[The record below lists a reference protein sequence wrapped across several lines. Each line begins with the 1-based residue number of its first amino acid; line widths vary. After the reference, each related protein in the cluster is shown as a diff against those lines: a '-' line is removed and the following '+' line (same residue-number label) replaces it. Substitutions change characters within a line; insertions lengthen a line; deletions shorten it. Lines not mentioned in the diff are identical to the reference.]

1 MAVSLSRFPI
11 GSGICDITYRLCTC
25 GKYLPIPGCIR
36 RLLAVP
42 AVSSLGSPVKDTD
55 IRWCYI
61 SSRPVYQ
68 VPFNVRQPQ
77 PKFFARCLVLVYF
90 IYFPCVIKF
99 SVLNIQKFFLS
110 VHNKYINNW
119 KNNDIHKFF
128 FYLNSIFL
136 VVHCL
141 FSIRMAFPSP
151 LAAFLPKKVFPSHF
165 TQKKCVRGLIF
176 E

>member
-11 GSGICDITYRLCTC
+11 GSGICDIPYRLCTC

-68 VPFNVRQPQ
+68 VPFNVRKQR

-90 IYFPCVIKF
+90 IYFPRVIKF
-99 SVLNIQKFFLS
+99 SVLNIQMFFGQ
-110 VHNKYINNW
+110 YTINTSTIE
-119 KNNDIHKFF
+119 KMTIFTSF
-128 FYLNSIFL
+128 FYLNSTFL
-136 VVHCL
+136 VIHCL
-141 FSIRMAFPSP
+141 FQWSSNLTEQAIKQIYQLQR
-151 LAAFLPKKVFPSHF
+151 
-165 TQKKCVRGLIF
+165 
-176 E
+176 

>member
-1 MAVSLSRFPI
+1 MINKKSINIYIAFGLYPSLVAVSLSRFPI
-11 GSGICDITYRLCTC
+11 GSGICDIPYRLCTC

-99 SVLNIQKFFLS
+99 SILNIQKFFCQ
-110 VHNKYINNW
+110 YTINTSTIE
-119 KNNDIHKFF
+119 KMTIFTSFF
-128 FYLNSIFL
+128 
-136 VVHCL
+136 L
-141 FSIRMAFPSP
+141 F
-151 LAAFLPKKVFPSHF
+151 
-165 TQKKCVRGLIF
+165 